1 MPAATRTWAVPPRAC
16 DGGTWDDA
24 AASVR
29 LSYLGLPPAYVPRP
43 NQETAA
49 RAFELS
55 TQGRLTRLYD
65 LVGDTAARAAARPAD
80 APVDALLAAPRAD
93 DSRECARATGGYTA
107 DRVCVEAADVAFTSP
122 VVHGHQN
129 SFYSWWRANAL
140 LHSEE
145 HKRLAREEW
154 RDELRVYAAPFY
166 NELRMRG
173 QINAPRPAST
183 SAYAPSA
190 SVSAAGEISAAG
202 DADEAYEAWFVTWV

>member
-1 MPAATRTWAVPPRAC
+1 MREGHRGLHRRPRLR
-16 DGGTWDDA
+16 GGQ
-24 AASVR
+24 SV
-29 LSYLGLPPAYVPRP
+29 
-43 NQETAA
+43 
-49 RAFELS
+49 S
-55 TQGRLTRLYD
+55 TTTKYIHCKCIHG
-65 LVGDTAARAAARPAD
+65 
-80 APVDALLAAPRAD
+80 
-93 DSRECARATGGYTA
+93 
-107 DRVCVEAADVAFTSP
+107 RVCVQAGHGTICSHWMHAVAAWSTYGCKLDYIRLQAADVAFTSP

-173 QINAPRPAST
+173 QINATRPASA
-183 SAYAPSA
+183 SASASSA